1 MFIQIVQMESSKREF
16 IWYLQVFFIKIQ
28 SCDLYNNK
36 YMIASIQITHNEVF
50 TSIAAEAFKLVGNR
64 VLFIDKKDNRNCQK
78 VG

>member
-50 TSIAAEAFKLVGNR
+50 TSIAVEAFKLVGNR
-64 VLFIDKKDNRNCQK
+64 VLFIDKKDNRNS
-78 VG
+78 

>member
-50 TSIAAEAFKLVGNR
+50 TSIAVEAFKLVGNR
-64 VLFIDKKDNRNCQK
+64 VLFIDKKDNRNC
-78 VG
+78 

>member
-36 YMIASIQITHNEVF
+36 YMIASIQITQNEVF
-50 TSIAAEAFKLVGNR
+50 TSRAVEAFKLVGNR
-64 VLFIDKKDNRNCQK
+64 VLFIDKKDNRNS
-78 VG
+78 

>member
-36 YMIASIQITHNEVF
+36 YMIASIQITQNEVF
-50 TSIAAEAFKLVGNR
+50 TSIAVEAFKLVGNR

>member
-36 YMIASIQITHNEVF
+36 YMIASIQITQNEVF
-50 TSIAAEAFKLVGNR
+50 TSIAVEAFKLVGNR
-64 VLFIDKKDNRNCQK
+64 VLFIDKKDNRNC
-78 VG
+78 

>member
-36 YMIASIQITHNEVF
+36 YMIASIQITQNEVF
-50 TSIAAEAFKLVGNR
+50 TSIAVEAFKLVGNR
-64 VLFIDKKDNRNCQK
+64 VLFIDKKDNRNS
-78 VG
+78 